1 MYKIEHA
8 NVTKFE
14 LAESKD
20 HYDFTYILAS
30 SVPNLNGWH
39 VEAADLEAA
48 KDTILHQPLI
58 IVPDW
63 DNLPTGH
70 SLAKFPELDWDA
82 KTIGTHIAAEIFEE
96 DGITHLKT
104 TARAWKIRS
113 PKEIEQMKAL
123 HEAGALRFSMEAK
136 YEEAG
141 VEGTT
146 RKAKNVQFIGSAVV
160 DDPANPFSYSL
171 EVANRKRQ
179 KQEQGGF
186 KSMEFKTLE
195 EAVAHIGGMKVKLE
209 NAEKGLETANK
220 TVETLTKEKA
230 TLAETLETANKNVD
244 NLTAEVKALTEEKE
258 TAAKA
263 KLAGERFAEMAE
275 YVEYT
280 EAEKAET
287 AAKFG
292 EMSEEVFGLVLET
305 AKRNG
310 KKDGKTEVAGVS
322 SDTKVDL
329 GSDNPLA
336 FLGE

>member
-1 MYKIEHA
+1 MFKIEHA

-14 LAESKD
+14 LAEAKD

-39 VEAADLEAA
+39 VEAADLELA
-48 KDTILHQPLI
+48 KETILHQPLI

-82 KTIGTHIAAEIFEE
+82 KTIGTHIASEIFEE

-123 HEAGALRFSMEAK
+123 HEAGALRFSMEAR

-146 RKAKNVQFIGSAVV
+146 RKAKGVHFIGSAVV

-171 EVANRKRQ
+171 EVANRK
-179 KQEQGGF
+179 KQEQGGNGMF
-186 KSMEFKTLE
+186 KDLN
-195 EAVAHIGGMKVKLE
+195 EAIAHIGGLDVKIK
-209 NAEKGLETANK
+209 NFETEVANK
-220 TVETLTKEKA
+220 DKEIEKLTTEKA
-230 TLAETLETANKNVD
+230 TLTDTLETANTNVD
-244 NLTAEVKALTEEKE
+244 KLTADVKTLTDEKE

-263 KLAGERFAEMAE
+263 KLSTDRFAEMAE
-275 YVEYT
+275 YVEFT
-280 EAEKAET
+280 DAEKTET
-287 AAKFG
+287 AAKYG
-292 EMSEEVFGLVLET
+292 EMSEDVYKMVLET
-305 AKRNG
+305 AKRGG
-310 KKDGKTEVAGVS
+310 KKNPKNETAGVS

-329 GSDNPLA
+329 DSDNPLA
-336 FLGE
+336 FLD

>member
-1 MYKIEHA
+1 MFKIEHA

-14 LAESKD
+14 LAEAKD

-39 VEAADLEAA
+39 VDSADLELA
-48 KDTILHQPLI
+48 KETILHQPLI

-82 KTIGTHIAAEIFEE
+82 KTIGTHIASEIFEE

-123 HEAGALRFSMEAK
+123 HEAGALRFSMEAR

-141 VEGTT
+141 SEGTT
-146 RKAKNVQFIGSAVV
+146 RKAKNVHFIGSAVV

-171 EVANRKRQ
+171 EVANRK
-179 KQEQGGF
+179 KQEQGGSN
-186 KSMEFKTLE
+186 SMFKTLE
-195 EAVAHIGGMKVKLE
+195 EAVAHIGGLNVKLE
-209 NAEKGLETANK
+209 SAEKGLETANK
-220 TVETLTKEKA
+220 TIETLTGEKA
-230 TLAETLETANKNVD
+230 TLATTLETANTNVD
-244 NLTAEVKALTEEKE
+244 KLTAEVKALTDEKE

-263 KLAGERFAEMAE
+263 KLAGERFTEMSE
-275 YVEYT
+275 YVEFT
-280 EAEKAET
+280 DAEKTET
-287 AAKFG
+287 AAKYG
-292 EMSEEVFGLVLET
+292 EMSEDVYKLVLET
-305 AKRNG
+305 AKRGG
-310 KKDGKTEVAGVS
+310 KKENKTEVAGAS
-322 SDTKVDL
+322 SDTKVNL

>member
-1 MYKIEHA
+1 MFKIEHA

-14 LAESKD
+14 LAEAKD

-39 VEAADLEAA
+39 VEAADLELA
-48 KDTILHQPLI
+48 KETILHQPLI

-82 KTIGTHIAAEIFEE
+82 KTIGTHIAAETFEE

-123 HEAGALRFSMEAK
+123 HEAGALRFSMEAR

-141 VEGTT
+141 IEGTT
-146 RKAKNVQFIGSAVV
+146 RKAKDVHFIGSAVV

-171 EVANRKRQ
+171 EVANRKKQ

-195 EAVAHIGGMKVKLE
+195 EAVAHIGGMKVTLK
-209 NAEKGLETANK
+209 NTEKELETANK
-220 TVETLTKEKA
+220 TVETLTSEKA
-230 TLAETLETANKNVD
+230 TLTETLETANTNVT
-244 NLTAEVKALTEEKE
+244 NLTEEVKGLKEEKE

-263 KLAGERFAEMAE
+263 KLAGERFTEMSE
-275 YVEYT
+275 YVEFT
-280 EAEKAET
+280 EAEKTET
-287 AAKFG
+287 ASKYG
-292 EMSEEVFGLVLET
+292 EMSEDVYKMVLET
-305 AKRNG
+305 AKRGG
-310 KKDGKTEVAGVS
+310 KKDGKTEVAGAS
-322 SDTKVDL
+322 SDTKVNLD
-329 GSDNPLA
+329 SDNPLA
-336 FLGE
+336 FLD

>member
-1 MYKIEHA
+1 MP
-8 NVTKFE
+8 KFE
-14 LAESKD
+14 RAEISKFEFAETKN

-30 SVPNLNGWH
+30 SIPNLNGWH
-39 VEAADLEAA
+39 ADAEALESA
-48 KDTILHQPLI
+48 KETIINEPLI

-70 SLAKFPELDWDA
+70 SLAKFPALDYDA
-82 KTIGTHIAAEIFEE
+82 KIIGTHIAAETFEE

-104 TARAWKIRS
+104 TARVWKIRHPLES
-113 PKEIEQMKAL
+113 ETMKSL
-123 HEAGALRFSMEAK
+123 HEAGALRFSMEAA
-136 YEEAG
+136 YDEAG
-141 VEGTT
+141 TEGTT
-146 RKAKNVQFIGSAVV
+146 RKAKNVKFIGSAVV

-171 EVANRKRQ
+171 EVANRKKQ

-195 EAVAHIGGMKVKLE
+195 EAVAHIGGMKVTLKNTE
-209 NAEKGLETANK
+209 DALETANK
-220 TVETLTKEKA
+220 SIKTLETEKA
-230 TLAETLETANKNVD
+230 TLTETLATANTNVD
-244 NLTAEVKALTEEKE
+244 NLTAEVAELKQEKE

-263 KLAGERFAEMAE
+263 KLADERFAEMAE

-280 EAEKAET
+280 EAEKTET

-310 KKDGKTEVAGVS
+310 KKKDGKTEVAGVS
-322 SDTKVDL
+322 SDTKLNLD
-329 GSDNPLA
+329 SDNPLA
-336 FLGE
+336 FLD